1 MTREMFTEHYF
12 AHVHEFMATA
22 RAEEPVFL
30 TRAVNGVP
38 TWVVTRYDDVRAL
51 LTDDRLSKDSPRL
64 VELLTEKLI
73 AAGREPKLNNLFG
86 KHMLNSDPPDHTRLR
101 LLLAKDFTARRV
113 ALLRPF
119 TEQLT
124 ENLLTAL
131 ATADGPVDVVDG
143 FSVALPAM
151 VISELLGVPP
161 EDRHEFQAWTGAL
174 LSGDPVQYVPADQAI
189 NAYMSNLIAQKSAT
203 PGDDLLSA
211 MTRASEEGDRLSTDE
226 VLAMALLLL
235 VAGHET
241 TANLISSGIR
251 RLLTT
256 PGLAEQLLADPAPV
270 VEEML
275 RVDTPVML
283 GTSRFTTV
291 DVEVGGVTIPAGE
304 IVALSV
310 GSANHDEERFADSA
324 EFDLDRGARG
334 HIAFGHGLHH
344 CLGAP
349 LARLEAEVALTAFA
363 RQFPQARLAVP
374 VEQLPHR
381 HAAIMNGHSEMPVV
395 LGARAVV
402 TNS

>member
-30 TRAVNGVP
+30 TTSVSGVP

-51 LTDDRLSKDSPRL
+51 LTDDRLSKDSERL
-64 VELLTEKLI
+64 TELLRAKMIE
-73 AAGREPKLNNLFG
+73 AGREPQLHAGFG
-86 KHMLNSDPPDHTRLR
+86 KSMLNADPPDHTRLR

-113 ALLRPF
+113 ARLRPF

-124 ENLLTAL
+124 DNLLAAL
-131 ATADGPVDVVDG
+131 ATEDGPVDVVDG
-143 FSVALPAM
+143 FAVALPAM
-151 VISELLGVPP
+151 VISELLGVPAA
-161 EDRHEFQAWTGAL
+161 DRHEFQAWTGAL
-174 LSGDPVQYVPADQAI
+174 LTGDPAEYMPANDAVV
-189 NAYMSNLIAQKSAT
+189 AYLNRLIAAKTAE

-211 MTRASEEGDRLSTDE
+211 MTKAEEGDRLSPDE

-235 VAGHET
+235 IAGHET
-241 TANLISSGIR
+241 TANLISAGIR
-251 RLLTT
+251 RLLTE
-256 PGLAEQLLADPAPV
+256 PELAEKLLADPAAV
-270 VEEML
+270 VEELL
-275 RVDTPVML
+275 RIDSPVML
-283 GTSRFTTV
+283 ATSRFTTS

-304 IVALSV
+304 LVALSV
-310 GSANHDEERFADSA
+310 GSANRDEERFPNSA
-324 EFDLDRGARG
+324 EFDLERGARG
-334 HIAFGHGLHH
+334 HVGFGHGLHH

-363 RQFPQARLAVP
+363 RQFPDARLAVP
-374 VEQLPHR
+374 AEELPHR
-381 HAAIMNGHSEMPVV
+381 RATIMNGYSEMPLV